1 MTTLQQFAWLT
12 RRAVVRTLRQPAA
25 AFPALLFPLILLAVV
40 AAGLGSATDIPGFPS
55 DSYLQFALA
64 GAFVQAAMV
73 GGINSGADLAVDIES
88 GLLDRL
94 ALTPLRRWALLLGQL
109 SGAVTLA
116 LLAGVLYLAIGLL
129 FGVEIAA
136 GVGGVAVILALAVV
150 SALAFAALSALL
162 ALRTGSSEAVHG
174 AFPLT
179 FLLLTFSSFYLPR
192 TLIDVDWFKALATYN
207 PVSYLIEGVR
217 SLYIDGWDSQALALG
232 FGLGAAIVA
241 IGIAC
246 ASAALKGRL
255 AHR

>member
-1 MTTLQQFAWLT
+1 MTALTQFGWLT
-12 RRAVVRTLRQPAA
+12 RRSVTRTLRQPAA

-40 AAGLGSATDIPGFPS
+40 TAGMGGATDIPGFPA
-55 DSYLQFALA
+55 DSYLPFALA

-109 SGAVTLA
+109 SGAVTLV
-116 LLAGVLYLAIGLL
+116 LIAGVLYLTIGLV
-129 FGVEIAA
+129 FGVNIEAGAA
-136 GVGGVAVILALAVV
+136 GVAAMLALAVV
-150 SALAFAALSALL
+150 AALAFATLSALL

-192 TLIDVDWFKALATYN
+192 TLIEAGWFRALATYN
-207 PVSYLIEGVR
+207 PASYLIEGIR
-217 SLYIDGWDSQALALG
+217 SLFVEGWDTQALALG
-232 FGLGAAIVA
+232 FGLGAALVA
-241 IGIAC
+241 LGIGF
-246 ASAALKGRL
+246 ASRALNGRL

>member
-1 MTTLQQFAWLT
+1 VNALVQFGWLT
-12 RRAVVRTLRQPAA
+12 HRSVVRTLRQPAA

-40 AAGLGSATDIPGFPS
+40 TAGLGGAADIPGFPA

-109 SGAVTLA
+109 SGAVALV
-116 LLAGVLYLAIGLL
+116 LLAGVLYLGLGL
-129 FGVEIAA
+129 AFGVHIEAGAA
-136 GVGGVAVILALAVV
+136 GVAAMLALAVV
-150 SALAFAALSALL
+150 AALAFAGLSALL

-192 TLIDVDWFKALATYN
+192 TLIEADWFRALATYN
-207 PVSYLIEGVR
+207 PASYLIEGIR
-217 SLYIDGWDSQALALG
+217 SLFIDGWDGEALALG
-232 FGLGAAIVA
+232 FGLGVA
-241 IGIAC
+241 LIAVGIGF
-246 ASAALKGRL
+246 ASGALNRRL

>member
-1 MTTLQQFAWLT
+1 MTTLNQFGWLT

-40 AAGLGSATDIPGFPS
+40 TAGLGSATVIAGFPT

-94 ALTPLRRWALLLGQL
+94 ALTPLKRWALLLGQL
-109 SGAVTLA
+109 SGAVALA
-116 LLAGVLYLAIGLL
+116 LISGVLYLTIGLV
-129 FGVEIAA
+129 FGVHISA

-192 TLIDVDWFKALATYN
+192 TLIDVGWFKALATYN
-207 PVSYLIEGVR
+207 PVSYLMEGVR
-217 SLYIDGWDSQALALG
+217 SLYIEGWDTQALALG
-232 FGLGAAIVA
+232 FGLGAAIVVL
-241 IGIAC
+241 GIAC
-246 ASAALKGRL
+246 SSAALKGRL